1 MASTATMSPGRAA
14 ARRAGAA
21 PDEEKQEQ
29 VPLEKAFA
37 AIQQEVDELGAG
49 RTQAQSALKT
59 LRSLVS
65 GEDTAPSSPGRA
77 FNGASSPGMRA
88 AGK

>member
-1 MASTATMSPGRAA
+1 MAAVASPGRAA

-21 PDEEKQEQ
+21 PDEEKTEQ
-29 VPLEKAFA
+29 PSLEKALSVL
-37 AIQQEVDELGAG
+37 QQEVDEMSGSG
-49 RTQAQSALKT
+49 KTQAQSALKT

-65 GEDTAPSSPGRA
+65 GEGASANTPGRA
-77 FNGASSPGMRA
+77 FNNASSPGMRA

>member
-1 MASTATMSPGRAA
+1 MASQVSPGRMA

-21 PDEEKQEQ
+21 PDEEQQER
-29 VPLEKAFA
+29 VPLAKAFA
-37 AIQQEVDELGAG
+37 TIQQEVDELGAG
-49 RTQAQSALKT
+49 KTQAQSALKT
-59 LRSLVS
+59 LRSLVA
-65 GEDTAPSSPGRA
+65 GEDTAPASPGRA